1 MCYNN
6 TKEFRELKQLAKYR
20 ETVSNAEL
28 KHYRLNKVLHK
39 EKLIKGNVVPVE
51 NKHAYILEDIS
62 YKKDPAHI
70 MKRMNERNITSDQVQ
85 SYVDNAVFCISQF
98 KGTRL
103 VYYSDE
109 GVTVLT
115 ETNDYDETEWI
126 AKTVWSKYDFDEK
139 TEKIMREARNYV

>member
-1 MCYNN
+1 
-6 TKEFRELKQLAKYR
+6 
-20 ETVSNAEL
+20 
-28 KHYRLNKVLHK
+28 
-39 EKLIKGNVVPVE
+39 
-51 NKHAYILEDIS
+51 
-62 YKKDPAHI
+62 

-98 KGTRL
+98 KGKRL
-103 VYYSDE
+103 VYCSDE